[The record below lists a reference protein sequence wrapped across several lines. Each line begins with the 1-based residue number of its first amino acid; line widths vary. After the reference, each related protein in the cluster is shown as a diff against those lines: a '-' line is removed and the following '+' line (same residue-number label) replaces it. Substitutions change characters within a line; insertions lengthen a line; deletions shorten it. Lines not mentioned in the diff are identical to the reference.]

1 MKNEVTYLYDDLPR
15 ITASK
20 GGVDGT
26 NNKVHT
32 AFEEGN
38 SIWYF
43 RAFDYVGVD
52 SETGAPRFR
61 NREGKIV
68 NSSEL
73 TDEDMTD
80 IGSAIPKF
88 TYGITINLEY
98 KGFDF
103 TAFGT
108 GVAGNKIFNIL
119 YRADSPLRN
128 SLRYYMDNAWTP
140 ENKGASMPAP
150 SQVATDLNFGGQAL
164 LCSTVLTSRSN
175 NSNSATLCPRN
186 SLRKWQSRISASLC
200 LWTISLHSPVIREW
214 ILKLQPQAEMV
225 VLAST

>member
-1 MKNEVTYLYDDLPR
+1 
-15 ITASK
+15 
-20 GGVDGT
+20 
-26 NNKVHT
+26 
-32 AFEEGN
+32 
-38 SIWYF
+38 
-43 RAFDYVGVD
+43 
-52 SETGAPRFR
+52 
-61 NREGKIV
+61 
-68 NSSEL
+68 
-73 TDEDMTD
+73 MTD

-150 SQVATDLNFGGQAL
+150 SQVATDLNFWGQAL